1 MSTNTETSKVT
12 NINGAANQNT
22 VATFNG
28 AAEDLERIAAATE
41 MAGERKQGAR
51 MIGAVI
57 VPRAVVR
64 LQESDGSSRE
74 AEVAVVASAVNTSTG
89 PITAVRMVE
98 AGQSEA
104 RQDGVPGEVALFSL
118 YRQGEDIRG
127 GASSIGGRGA
137 ITNVNEALAQAL
149 GTEVAPANVP
159 ITPEQVAAIAKGV
172 EDSQAVAFS
181 NPGAE
186 QISVVPLEKMIPELH
201 RVA

>member
-1 MSTNTETSKVT
+1 M
-12 NINGAANQNT
+12 
-22 VATFNG
+22 
-28 AAEDLERIAAATE
+28 L
-41 MAGERKQGAR
+41 
-51 MIGAVI
+51 GAVV

-64 LQESDGSSRE
+64 LQEADGSSRE
-74 AEVAVVASAVNTSTG
+74 TEVSVVASAVETATQSTATP
-89 PITAVRMVE
+89 PITAVRIVE
-98 AGQSEA
+98 LGQSEA